1 MIIKKIFIEN
11 YLCYF
16 GRNEFNLGDGLNI
29 IIGDNGEGKTKF
41 YDAVSWLFDR
51 NRDNSNLDILVS
63 AKALDEILVG
73 DCVTVRVSMTIE
85 QYEKKKIITKYFD
98 AEKTGDGEC
107 EISNFTIDGIEEND
121 KGERVPID
129 GTSLLDRVFPPT
141 IRRYSMFKG
150 ESQLNIFNNKEALGN
165 LIDSF
170 SSAKYY
176 RKYVD
181 TGGYL
186 KDKAEAAVNK
196 ATRLN
201 KKKRQEY
208 DRLENQIK
216 HLKKEE
222 EKYDTYKNKC
232 EDQIDKVEENIE
244 GAEKYVSN
252 ANAFEKVNKRI
263 ELIEKSMSDL
273 EFSIDENYTTS
284 LFDESWLLVNFEN
297 TQKAFAKKV
306 VKLSKER
313 RTAQSQFDK
322 EIGMREGK
330 EELRNKL
337 LNDLVPLQVGVPS
350 KAHME
355 EMLNDKICKVC
366 NTLAPEGSDQYNFM
380 KKRLDAYLKSQIPT
394 VENETEKGALYKK
407 DYTSRLFTMSVSHE
421 DNLAGLRDVRRD
433 IKELFKFNASRKKD
447 IADLEEKLKIEI
459 DERNNIIGS
468 SSIGGDRLPIVLENY
483 NSWQED
489 LKELNRENFGYEN
502 RLSQI
507 KKNLNDEK
515 AKKDKIDIES
525 ANNFL
530 IKTREVIRDIQQIFD
545 DTKDRKYDEF
555 IKLLEKKSNQIMK
568 RINVDDFTGNIV
580 ITKSAHGEKSNI
592 SIDLFQNDRKFHKPN
607 ESLETSKHMSVL
619 FAISELA
626 SDIREENFPMIFDA
640 PTSSFGEVK
649 TKDFLNVIF
658 ETGKQRII
666 LFYDFVGKNEDGTLF
681 IKPEFK
687 EVKRDK
693 AFWIKRQRPFDKNVL
708 STINTD
714 VINL

>member
-41 YDAVSWLFDR
+41 YDAVTWLFDGDSR
-51 NRDNSNLDILVS
+51 NLDILVS
-63 AKALDEILVG
+63 AKALDEISVG
-73 DCVTVRVSMTIE
+73 ESIMVRVSMTIE
-85 QYEKKKIITKYFD
+85 QYDKKKIISKYFN

-107 EISNFTIDGIEEND
+107 EVSNFSIDGIEENS
-121 KGERVPID
+121 KGERVPVD
-129 GTSLLDRVFPPT
+129 GSSLLDRVFPPV

-150 ESQLNIFNNKEALGN
+150 ESHLNIFNNKEALGN

-176 RKYVD
+176 RKYMEK
-181 TGGYL
+181 GEYL
-186 KDKAEAAVNK
+186 RDKAEAAVNQ
-196 ATRLN
+196 ATRSNN
-201 KKKRQEY
+201 KKRKEY
-208 DRLENQIK
+208 DRLDSQIK
-216 HLKKEE
+216 HLTKE
-222 EKYDTYKNKC
+222 KNKYITFKTTC
-232 EDQIDKVEENIE
+232 NDQIDKVEENIE
-244 GAEKYVSN
+244 DAGKYVNN
-252 ANAFEKVNKRI
+252 ASAFEEVNKRI
-263 ELIEKSMSDL
+263 EFIEKSISEL
-273 EFSIDENYTTS
+273 ELRIDENYTTS
-284 LFDESWLLVNFEN
+284 LFDESWLLVNFES
-297 TQKAFAKKV
+297 TQNAFAKKV
-306 VKLSKER
+306 SKLSKER
-313 RTAQSQFDK
+313 RTLQSQFDK
-322 EIGMREGK
+322 EVGIKEGK
-330 EELRNKL
+330 EELKNKL

-366 NTLAPEGSDQYNFM
+366 NTLAPVGSDQYKFM
-380 KKRLDAYLKSQIPT
+380 KRRLDAYLKSQTPN
-394 VENETEKGALYKK
+394 VEDSGDKEVLYEK
-407 DYTSRLFTMSVSHE
+407 DYTSRLFNMSVSHE

-433 IKELFKFNASRKKD
+433 IKELFEFNASRKND
-447 IADLEEKLKIEI
+447 IVDLQEKLQKEI
-459 DERNNIIGS
+459 DERDKIIGS
-468 SSIGGDRLPIVLENY
+468 SSISGDRLPTILKNY
-483 NSWQED
+483 NTWQDD
-489 LKELNRENFGYEN
+489 LKELNKENLSYEN
-502 RLSQI
+502 KLAEII
-507 KKNLNDEK
+507 KDLNDEK
-515 AKKDKIDIES
+515 DKKDKIDMES

-530 IKTREVIRDIQQIFD
+530 IKTREVIRDIQQIFN

-555 IKLLEKKSNQIMK
+555 INLLERKSNQIMK
-568 RINVDDFTGNIV
+568 KINVDDFTGTIV
-580 ITKSAHGEKSNI
+580 ITKNSIGTKSNV

-640 PTSSFGEVK
+640 PTSSFGEIK

-658 ETGKQRII
+658 ETSKQRII
-666 LFYDFVGKNEDGTLF
+666 LFYDFVGKNKDGTVF

-693 AFWIKRQRPFDKNVL
+693 AFWIRRQRPFDKNVL